1 MLEHCC
7 KVKSMGRRGALLL
20 AVGALGAPAVG
31 QDAATAGSAE
41 AIPAAKDDRFH
52 IAVTPYVWLP
62 SLNGSVTVKGVKT
75 DVDASFFDIL
85 SDSERVFGL
94 MGAVDASYDRFVF
107 QVNAAWMTSE
117 VDDQEAGPRDG
128 TLKADASMD
137 STWLEFFG
145 GYRFVDHKLDE
156 DPASKRRFSL
166 DGFVGGRV
174 TWLDTDV
181 TLKASADF
189 TLPDGSVL
197 GRDASRDLSG
207 SKEWIEPFF
216 GARAAMDLT
225 ENWVGMVRGD
235 IGGFGAGS
243 QFAWQAVA
251 GVGYRWHYETW
262 NFALFGGYR
271 ALGQDYEDG
280 QFEWDMIVHG
290 PIIGM
295 EFSF

>member
-1 MLEHCC
+1 MFENGS
-7 KVKSMGRRGALLL
+7 KRKSVGRGGALLVAL
-20 AVGALGAPAVG
+20 AAWGAPAVG
-31 QDAATAGSAE
+31 QDGATEGSAE
-41 AIPAAKDDRFH
+41 TLAAAKDDRFQ
-52 IAVTPYVWLP
+52 IAIAPYVWLP
-62 SLNGSVTVKGVKT
+62 SMNGSVTVKGVKT

-94 MGAVDASYDRFVF
+94 MGAVDGSYDRFVF

-117 VDDQEAGPRDG
+117 VEDQEAGPRDG
-128 TLKADASMD
+128 TLKADANVD

-156 DPASKRRFSL
+156 DASSKRRFTL

-181 TLKASADF
+181 TLKATADF

-197 GRDASRDLSG
+197 GRDASRELNG

-216 GARAAMDLT
+216 GARAAMNLT

-243 QFAWQAVA
+243 QFAWQAV
-251 GVGYRWHYETW
+251 GVVGYRWHYETW
-262 NFALFGGYR
+262 NFSLFGGYR

-280 QFEWDMIVHG
+280 GFEWDMIVHG